1 MPGEGQPS
9 AVAAARGGA
18 RFEAFYERTAGAA
31 YSLALRIT
39 GDSGRAAR
47 ACEAAYGDAW
57 GGRGGA
63 DEPREHDLLARV
75 RVRAL
80 EIGGV
85 SPSTEDEDGSYIGAE
100 QVRDVLG
107 RQRPEVRRA
116 LELAYFGG
124 LPVSEISELLGVSAP
139 PLRAALREVLLEL
152 AALARKGQEEDG

>member
-1 MPGEGQPS
+1 MPGESQPS
-9 AVAAARGGA
+9 TLAAARAGA

-47 ACEAAYGDAW
+47 VCEAAYADAW
-57 GGRGGA
+57 GARGGR

-75 RVRAL
+75 RLRAL
-80 EIGGV
+80 ENGAIP
-85 SPSTEDEDGSYIGAE
+85 PSTEDEDGSYIGAK
-100 QVRDVLG
+100 QVREVIG

-124 LPVSEISELLGVSAP
+124 LPVSEISELLGVAAP
-139 PLRAALREVLLEL
+139 PLRAALREALLEL
-152 AALARKGQEEDG
+152 GALDRKGQEEDG